1 MKAMQTWWKAVG
13 VRAVKTMAQ
22 TAVATIDTVAVL
34 GKVVAILHFI
44 WYNKTIFIVQRK
56 VSCPMDAAK
65 TYCNPIPLPDYPI
78 GRNCYIEGKTRMDY
92 RETADPTVLYEDGK
106 WYLYP
111 SCGMVYWSEDFTTWQ
126 HQKMEPYD
134 CGYAPTV
141 VKHGGKFYLLASLSE
156 LYESE
161 SPMGPF
167 TRIGPMR
174 DMAGREIYVY
184 DPMLFSD
191 TDGSLYLYC
200 DYGNGFSIK
209 AARVDP
215 DNPTQL
221 ITPLEEM
228 FSMNTEEHFWERMG
242 DWNEDGSHSAIEG
255 AWMYKR
261 GDTYYLT
268 YSGPGTEWTTY
279 AMGAYKG
286 KSPLGPWEYMKTSPF
301 MMNRNGLVRGPGHG
315 CIVDGPN
322 NTVWAFYTCC
332 MCYAGEFER
341 RIGYDPIGFDKNGDI
356 IATAS
361 SEIPQWVPGMQSE
374 PDKGNAAGLVP
385 VTQHK
390 RTSATSSAP
399 GRDPVYATDDS
410 LLSWW
415 QPASEDASPALTVQV
430 AISAPLDIYSARIIW
445 RDVGLDIKK
454 GVFAGAFAYKIE
466 AEDADGN
473 WICVLDRSESTEDLV
488 IDYRSVQHMKANRVR
503 LVLCKWPDGI
513 APGVVNF
520 TVFGRWE
527 GN

>member
-1 MKAMQTWWKAVG
+1 
-13 VRAVKTMAQ
+13 
-22 TAVATIDTVAVL
+22 
-34 GKVVAILHFI
+34 
-44 WYNKTIFIVQRK
+44 
-56 VSCPMDAAK
+56 MDAAK

-111 SCGMVYWSEDFTTWQ
+111 SCGMVYWSEDFITWQ

-141 VKHGGKFYLLASLSE
+141 VKHNGMFYLLASSSVLYKSE
-156 LYESE
+156 TPL
-161 SPMGPF
+161 GPF
-167 TRIGPMR
+167 EPIGPML
-174 DMAGREIYVY
+174 DMDGCDIYVD

-200 DYGNGFSIK
+200 GCGGAIK
-209 AARVDP
+209 GAQLDP
-215 DNPTQL
+215 YSPTQL
-221 ITPLEEM
+221 ITPLSTM
-228 FSMNTEEHFWERMG
+228 FDMNTADHLWERMG
-242 DWNEDGSHSAIEG
+242 DWNEDGSYSWTEG

-268 YSGPGTEWTTY
+268 YCGPGTEWITY

-286 KSPLGPWEYMKTSPF
+286 KSPLGPWEYMETSPF
-301 MMNRNGLVRGPGHG
+301 MMNRSGLVRGPGHG

-322 NTVWAFYTCC
+322 DTVWAFYTCC

-341 RIGYDPIGFDKNGDI
+341 RIGYDPIGFDENCDI
-356 IATAS
+356 IATTS
-361 SEIPQWVPGMQSE
+361 SEIPQWVPGMQPE
-374 PDKGNAAGLVP
+374 PYKGNAAGLVP

-399 GRDPVYATDDS
+399 GRDPIYATDDNM
-410 LLSWW
+410 LSWW
-415 QPASEDASPALTVQV
+415 QPASEDENPVLTVQV
-430 AISAPLDIYSARIIW
+430 ALSDVPLDIYSARIIW

-473 WICVLDRSESTEDLV
+473 WICVLDRSESTEDLI
-488 IDYRSVQHMKANRVR
+488 IDYRPVQHMKAKRVR
-503 LVLCKWPDGI
+503 LVLCKWPTGI

-527 GN
+527 GNQS